1 MMSGSTAGDVDEM
14 LCLVTAREM
23 KNQGSVQCEPISW
36 ICPIMMWFKSRRVVM
51 DWSLSPSFSI
61 QYLAL
66 SVSESTILIF
76 YKLSTLVQQMSV
88 VRNRFI
94 DPVSP
99 TPDTVAFGS
108 RKAKLCIRVIC

>member
-1 MMSGSTAGDVDEM
+1 MSGSTAGDFDEM
-14 LCLVTAREM
+14 LCLVTVREM
-23 KNQGSVQCEPISW
+23 KNQGSVQCEPISC

-99 TPDTVAFGS
+99 T
-108 RKAKLCIRVIC
+108 L

>member
-1 MMSGSTAGDVDEM
+1 
-14 LCLVTAREM
+14 
-23 KNQGSVQCEPISW
+23 
-36 ICPIMMWFKSRRVVM
+36 M
-51 DWSLSPSFSI
+51 DWLLSPSFSI

-108 RKAKLCIRVIC
+108 RKAKLCIRVICSVSYTHLTLPTNREV